1 MPTYEYRCPEGHEFE
16 QFVLKISAAKSEL
29 VCPTCGLVA
38 PRRMSAGGGLLF
50 KGSGFYITD
59 YGKDGKKVQP
69 TSAAAATSSSA
80 DAKGGEGKG
89 ASSESKG
96 ASGEPRGSSGESK
109 STKESAAT
117 GSASTSQGSTSAAKP
132 EKPAPASAP
141 KSGPAK

>member
-29 VCPTCGLVA
+29 TCPTCGLVA

-59 YGKDGKKVQP
+59 YGKDGKKAQP
-69 TSAAAATSSSA
+69 TAASAAGGA
-80 DAKGGEGKG
+80 DAKGSEGKG
-89 ASSESKG
+89 APSESKG
-96 ASGEPRGSSGESK
+96 ASSDPKGASGESK
-109 STKESAAT
+109 STKEP
-117 GSASTSQGSTSAAKP
+117 ASTGNSSTSGNSTSSAKP
-132 EKPAPASAP
+132 EKSAPASVP